1 MGWRTGR
8 VEGQEENGEGGRGE
22 LMLWCQFRRPSKQQH
37 CSKEMGCEKD
47 CKIAQQRRGA
57 LEPVYDETN
66 TKMGTMG
73 RNRL

>member
-8 VEGQEENGEGGRGE
+8 GEGQEENGEGGRGE

-37 CSKEMGCEKD
+37 CSKETGCEKD
-47 CKIAQQRRGA
+47 CTKEA

-66 TKMGTMG
+66 TKKGTMG